1 MRNRTENQIILV
13 FIRHGKTKS
22 NEEGRYLGKE
32 DEPLSEKGRNE
43 LRLKSGEGFYPPV
56 DLLFTSPM
64 KRCLETAELLYPDKR
79 TRIISRWTE
88 IDFGFFSGKNYEE
101 LKDSQD
107 YQKWLDSKGALPFPG
122 GESREEFGIRCEEGF
137 QEMMKQVEELKES
150 RKESWKGTPLRVGIV
165 VHGGTIMALLCRYG
179 GGDYFDYQL
188 KNGEVYVVKARVE
201 GQPPV
206 WEIEK
211 R

>member
-1 MRNRTENQIILV
+1 MRNRTENQITLV

-32 DEPLSEKGRNE
+32 DEPLSEKGRKE
-43 LRLKSGEGFYPPV
+43 LRLKAGEGFYPSV
-56 DLLFTSPM
+56 ELLFTSPM
-64 KRCLETAELLYPDKR
+64 KRCLETVKLLYPDKR
-79 TRIISRWTE
+79 ARIISRWTE
-88 IDFGFFSGKNYEE
+88 IDFGLFSGKNYEE
-101 LKDSQD
+101 LKDSQV
-107 YQKWLDSKGALPFPG
+107 YQKWLDSKGTLPFPG

-137 QEMMKQVEELKES
+137 QEMMKQVEKQKKS
-150 RKESWKGTPLRVGIV
+150 GVPMRVGIV

-188 KNGEVYVVKARVE
+188 KNGEVYVVKVRDE